1 MPNDIGECAMSE
13 CMTDAEYRVDSL
25 STAVIDEIA
34 AHEGVDPMDL
44 KPPLYDVIDPDA
56 LDMLFPDPGEPSDTP
71 TGRVVFTYC
80 GYEVEVT
87 STGGVRISDS
97 RTL

>member
-1 MPNDIGECAMSE
+1 MSE
-13 CMTDAEYRVDSL
+13 CMNDSNADYRVDSL
-25 STAVIDEIA
+25 STAVIDAIA

-56 LDMLFPDPGEPSDTP
+56 LDMLFPGTGTP
-71 TGRVVFTYC
+71 PETAPGRVVFTYS

-87 STGGVRISDS
+87 SEGGVRISDAPP
-97 RTL
+97 R